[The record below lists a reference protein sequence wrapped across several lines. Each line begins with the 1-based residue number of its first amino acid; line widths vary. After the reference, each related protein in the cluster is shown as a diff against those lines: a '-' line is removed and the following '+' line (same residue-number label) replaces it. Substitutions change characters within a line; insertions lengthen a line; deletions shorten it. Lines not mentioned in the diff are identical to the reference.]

1 MLDYKIT
8 HFTPVNVVFT
18 VLLHKYHN
26 VCISVL
32 DKSFVAGVMF
42 GSCGPPVKRP
52 RDGPVG
58 PRTVVNHLNGKTR
71 IGGSVTRIGR
81 KQVISWMDAPDD
93 VYFRSTDGTKWVF
106 CFVLSQIY
114 GTGKVLYMINLL
126 FHPNNNLKSINL
138 PANI

>member
-1 MLDYKIT
+1 
-8 HFTPVNVVFT
+8 
-18 VLLHKYHN
+18 
-26 VCISVL
+26 
-32 DKSFVAGVMF
+32 MF

-93 VYFRSTDGTKWVF
+93 VYFRSTDGTK
-106 CFVLSQIY
+106 
-114 GTGKVLYMINLL
+114 
-126 FHPNNNLKSINL
+126 
-138 PANI
+138 